1 MRSLLRVGLLPA
13 GLVALVGLVP
23 AMAAAGDTVGI
34 LVLKE
39 HGVGSAAQAQPYVD
53 KFIAI
58 AAKQNGWSDAKGQY
72 QTTRSGAD
80 QWVQA
85 NKPHYGILSLGA
97 FLGLK
102 GKYNLEV
109 IGQVAVARAGGQQYH
124 LVSKTAGDLAS
135 CKGKRLATNHGDDPK
150 FIDNVVSGGKFKLA
164 DFTLVATTRPL
175 QTIKKVVSGEAD
187 CALIDDAQL
196 EEMGRLDDAKGITS
210 VWKSDKLAPLVVAA
224 FPAAPA
230 AERKAFQDSLAKI
243 CEGDGKT
250 ACGEVGIQSL
260 KSASTSDYAAI
271 LTAYG
276 K

>member
-1 MRSLLRVGLLPA
+1 VRSHLRVGLLAA

-23 AMAAAGDTVGI
+23 SNAKADDTVGI

-58 AAKQNGWSDAKGQY
+58 AAKQNGWASAKGQY
-72 QTTRSGAD
+72 HTTRGGVD
-80 QWVQA
+80 TWVQA
-85 NKPHYGILSLGA
+85 NKPHFGILSLGA

-102 GKYNLEV
+102 NKYSLDV

-124 LVSKTAGDLAS
+124 LVSKTAGDLAA
-135 CKGKRLATNHGDDPK
+135 CKGKRLATDHGDDAK

-164 DFTLVATTRPL
+164 DFTLVATQRPL
-175 QTIKKVVSGEAD
+175 QTIKKVVAGEAD

-196 EEMGRLDDAKGITS
+196 QEMGHIDDAKGVAS
-210 VWKSDKLAPLVVAA
+210 VWKSDKLVSMVVAA

-230 AERKAFQDSLAKI
+230 AERKAFQDSFSKI
-243 CEGDGKT
+243 CQDDAKT
-250 ACGEVGIQSL
+250 CNEVGIQSF
-260 KSASTSDYAAI
+260 KSASNTDFAA
-271 LTAYG
+271 LVTAYG